1 MAKRSRATRTSSPR
15 PRIPKVVV
23 IAGPN
28 GAGKSTS
35 AKDLLRGNLRVREF
49 INADDI
55 AREISAEDTASAAI
69 AAGRRMVRRIHELA
83 DKRASFAFE
92 TTLASRSF
100 APWIKGLLQSGF
112 EFGLVFLWLPAP
124 EVAIRRV
131 QDRVRRG
138 GHSVPEA
145 TVRRRYRAG
154 IRNFFSLYQPL
165 ASTWQMIDNSIEEP
179 RLVAAGIGRR
189 ASIVRDQSLWRK
201 IRKSIPHEKR

>member
-1 MAKRSRATRTSSPR
+1 MARQSRTKSKQR
-15 PRIPKVVV
+15 PRKPRVVV

-35 AKDLLRGNLRVREF
+35 AKDLLRGKLRVREF
-49 INADDI
+49 INADEI
-55 AREISAEDTASAAI
+55 ARELSVDDSTAVAI

-83 DKRASFAFE
+83 EEHASFAFE

-100 APWIKGLLQSGF
+100 APWIQGLL
-112 EFGLVFLWLPAP
+112 EKRYDFGLVFLWLPTA

-145 TVRRRYRAG
+145 TIRRRFRAG
-154 IRNFFSLYQPL
+154 IRNFFELYQPL
-165 ASTWQMIDNSIEEP
+165 ASSWQMIDNSKEEP
-179 RLVAAGIGRR
+179 RLIAAGIGRR
-189 ASIVRDQSLWRK
+189 ASIVRDKALWRK
-201 IRKSIPHEKR
+201 IRMSVRDEKR